1 MKRTGLTLLVT
12 AAIALLSVSAAG
24 AKQTATVLNGAGSTF
39 ISPLVS
45 VWTPALGSGFDYTI
59 QYAAVGS
66 GGGIQA
72 ITNRSVAPISAGPAR
87 GYRVPEGGGEL
98 LLT

>member
-39 ISPLVS
+39 VSPLV
-45 VWTPALGSGFDYTI
+45 W
-59 QYAAVGS
+59 
-66 GGGIQA
+66 
-72 ITNRSVAPISAGPAR
+72 SAWKR
-87 GYRVPEGGGEL
+87 
-98 LLT
+98 